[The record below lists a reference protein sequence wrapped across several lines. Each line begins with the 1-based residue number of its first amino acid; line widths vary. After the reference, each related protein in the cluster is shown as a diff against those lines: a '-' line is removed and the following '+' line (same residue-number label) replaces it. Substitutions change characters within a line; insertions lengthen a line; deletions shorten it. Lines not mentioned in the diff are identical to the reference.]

1 MRHDELLD
9 VIIQVVGCHFLDAAQ
24 RSVPFHIVV
33 GTDAAIYLEE
43 NLQDWYQGCKRKDVQ
58 YRRQDIEQN
67 REPQI
72 LLVGR
77 DESS

>member
-1 MRHDELLD
+1 MCHDKLLD
-9 VIIQVVGCHFLDAAQ
+9 IVIQVVGSYLLDGIKT
-24 RSVPFHIVV
+24 SIPFHVV
-33 GTDAAIYLEE
+33 IGTDTTVYLEQ

-67 REPQI
+67 RKPQI

>member
-1 MRHDELLD
+1 MCHDKLLD
-9 VIIQVVGCHFLDAAQ
+9 IVIQVVGSYLLDGIKT
-24 RSVPFHIVV
+24 SIPFHVV
-33 GTDAAIYLEE
+33 IGTDSAIYLEE

-72 LLVGR
+72 LLVWR
-77 DESS
+77 DESA